1 MKLTAKTLALLA
13 VLLVGLVLVLDLW
26 QSGPPN
32 PYGAPPALAIG
43 SGSAP
48 SGAHCSAGAGR

>member
-1 MKLTAKTLALLA
+1 MKPTAKTLALLA
-13 VLLVGLVLVLDLW
+13 VLLVALVLVLDLW

-32 PYGAPPALAIG
+32 PYSAPPALAIG
-43 SGSAP
+43 SGAAP